1 MHAKLLSILFFT
13 FLVHISYA
21 QEEGTLSGRV
31 FDQATDQPLPYATV
45 AVQTKD
51 SATMIAG
58 GIAGEDGSFALLGVP
73 KGDYQVS
80 VSFTGYQTVTMP
92 VLMGKLNTNFD
103 LGKIAL
109 EPTTQQLDEV
119 LVTGDRNVVASG
131 LDKKIFSTEGNI
143 SQTGGSV
150 LDAMKNL
157 PGIAV
162 DQEGKV
168 LLRGSDKVA
177 VLIDG
182 KQSSLTGFGNQKGLA
197 NIPVANIER
206 IEIINNPSAKYDAS
220 GMAGIINIVYKDE
233 SKGGLH
239 GDVGF
244 TYGLGQLTK
253 RRADLPSEL
262 GSYQYNPK
270 YIPSLNLNYHT
281 NQLKASLQSEILA
294 QKQLPNNEFTTRTY
308 DDGRIIASQVAE
320 NRTQTQYI
328 VKGGLDWFLNERNT
342 LTLSGI
348 FDYESHTDTSQVP
361 YLILPSERRER
372 YWSWRESEVT
382 GFINARLD
390 YRHQFRQPGHELT
403 ASLQYTQGWEDETYF
418 LNDSSDIRIAR
429 DTTHIIATE
438 HTVPLLID
446 YVRPLRR
453 GRVEVGA
460 KLQWRRIPVTYDI
473 GRGEQSVIYLGLGDR
488 SRWGETIYA
497 GYLNYIVEQET
508 FDVEA
513 GLRAEQ
519 VEVFYDLSPENIYYQ
534 QNDAYDYF
542 NLYPNVRV
550 SFKLNETNA
559 LSLFYNRRVDRPG
572 EPELRVFP
580 KYDDPELLKVGNPYL
595 RPQFTQTMEVAY
607 NRDWN
612 AGSVFLSAY
621 YRIIDDPFTRI
632 YVEDTTNSDYAIIN
646 RIYQNVG
653 SATNKGIEL
662 LLTQR
667 INDFWK
673 LSGSINWY
681 INTIDAYDEG
691 QVLFPYVRPFSINRT
706 TDNTWDAKLNNAFTL
721 PGKTEVQLTAL
732 YFAAKNIAQGRQL
745 AHSSVDLGVKKIILN
760 DQGELVLSFTDI
772 FNRFGIR
779 QELTQED
786 FSVVYEN
793 FYETQVMRLGFKY
806 KF

>member
-1 MHAKLLSILFFT
+1 M
-13 FLVHISYA
+13 A
-21 QEEGTLSGRV
+21 QNEGTLSGQV
-31 FDQATDQPLPYATV
+31 FDQATGQPLPYATV
-45 AVQTKD
+45 TVQPKD
-51 SATMIAG
+51 STTLVTG
-58 GIAGEDGSFALLGVP
+58 GIANEDGSFSLLGVP
-73 KGDYQVS
+73 KADYRVL
-80 VSFTGYQTVTMP
+80 VSFTGYQTATLP
-92 VLMGKLNTNFD
+92 VLMGQRNDNFD

-109 EPTTQQLDEV
+109 EPSTQQLDEV

-131 LDKKIFSTEGNI
+131 LDKKVFSTSDNI
-143 SQTGGSV
+143 VQTGGSV

-162 DQEGKV
+162 DQEGRV

-233 SKGGLH
+233 SRGGLH

-244 TYGLGQLTK
+244 TYGLGQLT
-253 RRADLPSEL
+253 RRQPDLPSDL

-270 YIPSLNLNYHT
+270 YVPSLNLNYQT
-281 NQLKASLQSEILA
+281 AQLKASLQSEILA
-294 QKQLPNNEFTTRTY
+294 QRHLPNNEFTTRTY
-308 DDGRIIASQVAE
+308 DDGRVIASQVAE

-328 VKGGLDWFLNERNT
+328 VKGGLDWFLDERNT

-361 YLILPSERRER
+361 YLVLPAEQRNR

-382 GFINARLD
+382 GFVNARLD
-390 YRHQFRQPGHELT
+390 YRHVFRQPGHELN
-403 ASLQYTQGWEDETYF
+403 ASLQYTRGWEDETYF
-418 LNDSSDIRIAR
+418 LNDSSSLRIAR

-438 HTVPLLID
+438 HTIPLLVD

-453 GRVEVGA
+453 GRVEAGA

-473 GRGEQSVIYLGLGDR
+473 GRGEQSVIPPGLGDR
-488 SRWGETIYA
+488 SRWGETLYA
-497 GYLNYIVEQET
+497 GYLNYVFEQER

-519 VEVFYDLSPENIYYQ
+519 VDVFYDLSPENVYYP

-542 NLYPNVRV
+542 ELYPNVRV
-550 SFKLNETNA
+550 SIKLNETNA

-580 KYDDPELLKVGNPYL
+580 KFDDPELLKVGNPYL
-595 RPQFTQTMEVAY
+595 RPQFTQTIEIAY
-607 NRDWN
+607 NRDWD

-632 YVEDTTNSDYAIIN
+632 YLQDTSSSTPIIN

-653 SATNKGIEL
+653 SATNRGVEV

-667 INDFWK
+667 VTDFWK
-673 LSGSINWY
+673 VSGSVNWY
-681 INTIDAYDEG
+681 INAIDAYDQGEA
-691 QVLFPYVRPFSINRT
+691 LFPYARPFGIVST

-721 PGKTEVQLTAL
+721 PGKTEIQLTGL
-732 YFAAKNIAQGRQL
+732 YFAPKNIAQGRQL
-745 AHSSVDLGVKKIILN
+745 ARSLVDVGVKKVILN

-772 FNRFGIR
+772 FNRFGIWQELR
-779 QELTQED
+779 QEG
-786 FSVVYEN
+786 FSVVYKN
-793 FYETQVMRLGFKY
+793 FYETQVTRLGFKY

>member
-1 MHAKLLSILFFT
+1 MKQSLLLLLI
-13 FLVHISYA
+13 FLAHFSYA

-80 VSFTGYQTVTMP
+80 VSFTGYRTMTMP

-103 LGKIAL
+103 LGDIAL
-109 EPTTQQLDEV
+109 EPDTRQLEEV
-119 LVTGDRNVVASG
+119 LITGDRNVVASG
-131 LDKKIFSTEGNI
+131 LDKKVFSTEGNI

-162 DQEGKV
+162 DQEGRV

-182 KQSSLTGFGNQKGLA
+182 KQSSLTAFGNQKGLA

-220 GMAGIINIVYKDE
+220 GMAGIINIVYKDDTQ
-233 SKGGLH
+233 KGLH

-244 TYGLGQLTK
+244 TYGLGQLTQ
-253 RRADLPSEL
+253 RRDDLPSDL
-262 GSYQYNPK
+262 GSYQYNSK
-270 YIPSLNLNYHT
+270 YIPSLNLNYQT
-281 NQLKASLQSEILA
+281 PKFKASLQSEILA
-294 QKQLPNNEFTTRTY
+294 QKHLPNNEFTTRIY
-308 DDGRIIASQVAE
+308 QDGRIITSQVAE

-328 VKGGLDWFLNERNT
+328 VKGGLDWFVNEHNT

-361 YLILPSERRER
+361 YLVLPAERRNR

-390 YRHQFRQPGHELT
+390 YRHTFRQPGHELN
-403 ASLQYTQGWEDETYF
+403 ASLQYTRGWEDEAYF
-418 LNDSSDIRIAR
+418 LNDSSAVRLSR
-429 DTTHIIATE
+429 DTTHLIATE
-438 HTVPLLID
+438 HTIPLLID

-453 GRVEVGA
+453 GRFEAGA

-473 GRGEQSVIYLGLGDR
+473 GRGEQSVIPPGLGDY

-497 GYLNYIVEQET
+497 GYLNYIFEQES

-519 VEVFYDLSPENIYYQ
+519 VDVFYDLSPENSYYPQ
-534 QNDAYDYF
+534 SDAYDYF

-572 EPELRVFP
+572 EPELRIFP
-580 KYDDPELLKVGNPYL
+580 KFDDPELLKVGNPYL
-595 RPQFTQTMEVAY
+595 RPQFTQTFEVAY
-607 NRDWN
+607 NRDWD

-632 YVEDTTNSDYAIIN
+632 YIEDTTEANYPIIN

-653 SATNKGIEL
+653 SATNKGVEL
-662 LLTQR
+662 LLAQR
-667 INDFWK
+667 ITAFWK
-673 LSGSINWY
+673 LSGSVNWY

-691 QVLFPYVRPFSINRT
+691 EVLFPYVRSFSIANT
-706 TDNTWDAKLNNAFTL
+706 VDNTWDAKLNNSFTL
-721 PGKTEVQLTAL
+721 PGKTEVQLTGL
-732 YFAAKNIAQGRQL
+732 YFAPKNIAQGRQL
-745 AHSSVDLGVKKIILN
+745 SRSSVDLGVKKVILN

-793 FYETQVMRLGFKY
+793 YYETQVVRLGFKY